1 LKLAVLGGG
10 AWGGVLA
17 AVASRRGNDVALW
30 EVDAVAAA
38 ALAERRA
45 SDRSVPGFRLPGEV
59 AATTD
64 VTAAVAGR
72 DMVVVVTP
80 SAFVAPTLA
89 AARAA
94 AGPAPIVVCASK
106 GLEPE
111 TGDTMAAVIGAT
123 MPGARVGVLSGPSF
137 AQEIASGRP
146 AALVAASA
154 DPAVASA
161 VQACFSGGAG
171 SAAGPTEYRLRIYT
185 SDDVAGV
192 CIGGALKNVIAIAV
206 GCCDGFGFGDNAR
219 AALITRGLAEMGRLA
234 ERMGGRALTLAG
246 LAGLGD
252 LVLTC
257 TGDLSRNRQV
267 GLALARGD
275 SLADTL
281 ARLGH
286 IAEGVGTSNTAR
298 QLALRLGVDMPI
310 TREVAAVLHD
320 GKAPLAA
327 VGDLL
332 ARDIGA
338 ER

>member
-1 LKLAVLGGG
+1 VKLAVLGGG
-10 AWGGVLA
+10 AWGSVLA
-17 AVASRRGNDVALW
+17 AIASRHGHDVALW
-30 EVDAVAAA
+30 EVDGAAAA
-38 ALAERRA
+38 ALAQRRA
-45 SDRSVPGFRLPGEV
+45 NDRSVPGFQLPAEVGVITDVV
-59 AATTD
+59 AA
-64 VTAAVAGR
+64 VTGR
-72 DMVVVVTP
+72 DMVLVAIP

-94 AGPAPIVVCASK
+94 AGPAPVIVCASK
-106 GLEPE
+106 GLHPD
-111 TGDTMAAVIGAT
+111 TGDTMAAVIADA

-154 DPAVASA
+154 DAAVAA
-161 VQACFSGGAG
+161 DVQLCLGGD
-171 SAAGPTEYRLRIYT
+171 RLRIYT

-275 SLADTL
+275 SLSDTL

-286 IAEGVGTSNTAR
+286 IAEGVGTSDTAR
-298 QLALRLGVDMPI
+298 RLAARLGVDMPI

-320 GKAPLAA
+320 GKPARAA

-332 ARDIGA
+332 ARDAGA